1 MPRSAHW
8 LAAVGMVAQCSLLTS
23 LDGLSDDGGPPDVTT
38 EAASDAVPETS
49 TDAGSEADV
58 AEEAATY
65 NDMTDPA
72 NWTIYD
78 LSNVATTLPF
88 FNGTAFDGRHVYFAP
103 GDQTGPAAGL
113 VFRYDTTAPFMTPSS
128 WDTYATWSDGGAGE
142 PVVCSGGMFAAPYVY
157 FMPLITEC
165 CGSGHINRVDS
176 TKPFG
181 DASSWSSFD
190 TTTLNGGDNRFL
202 GATFDGR
209 YAYFVPQIS
218 NLFTKYDTTASFDA
232 GSSYELFD
240 FGSIDAG
247 GQLMFTAIFDGHYV
261 YVIPS
266 TYYTAGSVVIRYDT
280 TAAFTSG
287 SSYTTFDT
295 TMVNTAAKGFSG
307 GAFDGRYLYLVP
319 GFDGTA
325 ESGLA
330 LRYDTQAPYTI
341 GASWEQFDMTVLSAD
356 ARDFSDAGFDG
367 RYIYYVPNEDETSG
381 VVVRYDTTAS
391 FTLASSW
398 QTFDTRTLNPSA
410 EAYSSAV
417 FDGRYVYFEP
427 GGNTIVARFDARN
440 PPALPPGFSGSFF

>member
-1 MPRSAHW
+1 
-8 LAAVGMVAQCSLLTS
+8 MVAQCSLLTS
-23 LDGLSDDGGPPDVTT
+23 LDGLSGDAGPPDVTT
-38 EAASDAVPETS
+38 EAANDAAPETS

-65 NDMTDPA
+65 HDMTDPG

-78 LSNVATTLPF
+78 LSNVASTVPF
-88 FNGTAFDGRHVYFAP
+88 FDGTAFDGQHIYFAP

-128 WDTYATWSDGGAGE
+128 WDTYATWTDGGAGQ
-142 PVVCSGGMFAAPYVY
+142 PVACAGGLFAAPYVY
-157 FMPLITEC
+157 FLPLITSC

-181 DASSWSSFD
+181 SASSWSSFD
-190 TTTLNGGDNRFL
+190 TTTLSAGDNRLL

-209 YAYFVPQIS
+209 YIYLVPQIS
-218 NLFTKYDTTASFDA
+218 NILTRYDTTAPFDA
-232 GSSYELFD
+232 GSSYELFN
-240 FGSIDAG
+240 FGSTAAAG
-247 GQLMFTAIFDGHYV
+247 ELMFTAIFDGHYV

-266 TYYTAGSVVIRYDT
+266 MYYTAGSVVLRYDT
-280 TAAFTSG
+280 TATFTNG

-295 TMVNTAAKGFSG
+295 TMVNAGAKGFSG
-307 GAFDGRYLYLVP
+307 GAFDGRYLYLIP

-325 ESGLA
+325 DSGLA
-330 LRYDTQAPYTI
+330 LRYDTTAAFTT
-341 GASWEQFDMTVLSAD
+341 GASWEQFDTMALSPD
-356 ARDFSDAGFDG
+356 ARGYIDADFDG

-381 VVVRYDTTAS
+381 VVVRFDTTAS

-410 EAYSSAV
+410 AAYSSAV

-427 GGNTIVARFDARN
+427 GANTVVARFDARN
-440 PPALPPGFSGSFF
+440 PPAMPPGFSGSFF